1 MAEEA
6 VSERNVFEGYNV
18 YCNSELLNET
28 PLQETFFIDEK
39 QHPANYYEYQVKA
52 LYSGCGE
59 VGSNVVRVKAQSSV
73 ETTLANGVR
82 IYTYDGRV
90 YIKGLDKGT
99 KVTLIDAAGRVIHT
113 GISIDEPEYVIN
125 ATLLPQGIYFVQVC
139 NESYKVVITQ

>member
-1 MAEEA
+1 M
-6 VSERNVFEGYNV
+6 VLEGYNV

-28 PLQETFFIDEK
+28 PLQETFFIDEE

-59 VGSNVVRVKAQSSV
+59 VGSNVVRVKAQSSI

-90 YIKGLDKGT
+90 HIKGLDKGT

-125 ATLLPQGIYFVQVC
+125 ATLLPQGVYFVQVC